1 MEVENKK
8 DSLSKPIDFESYIRK
23 NEKIS
28 NKQIIGISRNH
39 FWIYLVFL
47 IISLVLIVPYFID
60 SQLIISSVLMSI
72 GAGGVSAVLLG
83 YFIEL

>member
-28 NKQIIGISRNH
+28 GKGVGIWR
-39 FWIYLVFL
+39 
-47 IISLVLIVPYFID
+47 
-60 SQLIISSVLMSI
+60 
-72 GAGGVSAVLLG
+72 
-83 YFIEL
+83 